1 VSRGGNSRPIASDL
15 LEAGWLTPNAA
26 AAKLDI
32 TVQRLNALVHDG
44 KVRRKSIGPG
54 MWLYDVRGMGPR

>member
-15 LEAGWLTPNAA
+15 FEAGWLPTNAA
-26 AAKLDI
+26 AAQLEVTVKKLVDLA
-32 TVQRLNALVHDG
+32 RDG